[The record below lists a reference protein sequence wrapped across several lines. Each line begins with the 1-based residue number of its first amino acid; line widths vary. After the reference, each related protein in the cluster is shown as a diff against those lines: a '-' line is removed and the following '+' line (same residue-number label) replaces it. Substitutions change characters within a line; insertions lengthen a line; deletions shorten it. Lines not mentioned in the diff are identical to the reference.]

1 MQVIFIHGPAAAGK
15 YTIGTLVS
23 NLLGLPLFHNH
34 LTVDLVSSLFEFG
47 TEAFCQLR
55 EAIWLQSFSSA
66 SAAGR
71 SFVFTFHPEASL
83 APDLVTRLQ
92 ACVEE
97 NGGQVQYIELA
108 CGDEVLLSRLGNE
121 DRGRFGKLNDPDL
134 FIKLQTQ
141 GSFDSPPLPEPL
153 LRLRTDALSA
163 EEAASRIVAALQDE
177 ATNQSKT
184 RTTRE

>member
-15 YTIGTLVS
+15 FTIGSVVS
-23 NLLGLPLFHNH
+23 DRLGLPLFHNH
-34 LTVDLVSSLFEFG
+34 LTVDLVSSLYEFG
-47 TEAFCQLR
+47 TKAFSQLR
-55 EAIWLQSFSSA
+55 EAIWLESFSSA

-71 SFVFTFHPEASL
+71 SFVFTFHPEASV

-108 CGDEVLLSRLGNE
+108 CDDEVLLDRIGNE
-121 DRGRFGKLNDPDL
+121 DRRRFGKLSDPDL
-134 FIKLQTQ
+134 FINLQAQ
-141 GSFDSPPLPEPL
+141 GSFDYPPLPEPL

-163 EEAASRIVAALQDE
+163 EEAASQIVAALQEE
-177 ATNQSKT
+177 AAN
-184 RTTRE
+184 

>member
-66 SAAGR
+66 SAADR

-108 CGDEVLLSRLGNE
+108 CDVDVLLSRLGNS
-121 DRGRFGKLNDPDL
+121 DRRRFGKLNDPEL
-134 FIKLQTQ
+134 FQNLQIQ
-141 GSFDSPPLPEPL
+141 GSFDYPALPEPL
-153 LRLRTDALSA
+153 VRLRTDAVSA
-163 EEAASRIVAALQDE
+163 EDATIRIVAALQAE
-177 ATNQSKT
+177 AAN
-184 RTTRE
+184 